1 MKVLDIEQGMFTE
14 VGEYWEPNDESP
26 TRVIIDA
33 SLNEVFDTVEFSFNE
48 GFILGVPVDRLKKLL
63 RESR

>member
-1 MKVLDIEQGMFTE
+1 MKALYIGQGMFTE
-14 VGEYWEPNDESP
+14 VGEYWEPDDEAA

-33 SLNEVFDTVEFSFNE
+33 SLNDELDTVEFSFND
-48 GFILGVPVDRLKKLL
+48 GYILGVPVERLKKLL

>member
-14 VGEYWEPNDESP
+14 VGEYWEPDDESA

-33 SLNEVFDTVEFSFNE
+33 SLNDELDTVEFSFND
-48 GFILGVPVDRLKKLL
+48 GHILFVPVDRLKKLL